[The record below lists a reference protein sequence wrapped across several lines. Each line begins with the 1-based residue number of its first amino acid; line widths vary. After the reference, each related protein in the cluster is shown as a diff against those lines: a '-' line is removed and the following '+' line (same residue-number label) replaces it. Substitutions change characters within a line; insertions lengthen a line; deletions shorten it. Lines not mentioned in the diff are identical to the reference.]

1 MLQGRCQI
9 FFKCSINVKLG
20 GLTTL
25 TLVSTLLTFLDNS
38 QNTQNHQTQ
47 HWYIQKLAKKF
58 NYLNMVLPVQHRHV
72 HQEDL
77 FQNTA
82 ELNQLK
88 PLQ

>member
-20 GLTTL
+20 GL
-25 TLVSTLLTFLDNS
+25 
-38 QNTQNHQTQ
+38 QNHQKQ

-58 NYLNMVLPVQHRHV
+58 NYLNMVLPMQHRHV

-77 FQNTA
+77 FP
-82 ELNQLK
+82 K
-88 PLQ
+88 HS